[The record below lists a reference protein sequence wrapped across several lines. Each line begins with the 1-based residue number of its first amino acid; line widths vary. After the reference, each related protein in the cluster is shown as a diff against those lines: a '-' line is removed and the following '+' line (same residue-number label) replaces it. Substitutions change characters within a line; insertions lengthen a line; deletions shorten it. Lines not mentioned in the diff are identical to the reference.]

1 MISSI
6 SQTTS
11 LFSLSFFFWGESI
24 SFFFQ
29 EKQEKTS
36 LLRGRKTHN
45 KTNPSQQ
52 ARKKSEKG
60 SIMFSSLSMRS
71 ALVGT
76 SVPTT
81 STNSRGTRVHRSRR
95 AQSARIPGTFFASFF
110 CSFPLSSV
118 VAFSRRRRFGS
129 TVSKETARYITQRA
143 HEVWIK
149 RVIISYGY
157 FSIFAWRCVHF
168 ECSRVRCRAHLRQL
182 ENLKRNLG
190 KEDEKE
196 EEEERFIHFFLKFLS
211 PKPICFNYS
220 LFFFF
225 FFKQQLNKSKRSW
238 PRSLAWRQ
246 KRRKDSSAIEKSVP
260 DSLELPIGRELACT
274 EATHTSLCKSSTTT
288 RKRL

>member
-1 MISSI
+1 
-6 SQTTS
+6 
-11 LFSLSFFFWGESI
+11 
-24 SFFFQ
+24 
-29 EKQEKTS
+29 
-36 LLRGRKTHN
+36 
-45 KTNPSQQ
+45 
-52 ARKKSEKG
+52 
-60 SIMFSSLSMRS
+60 MFSSLSMRS

-110 CSFPLSSV
+110 CSFPLSFV

-143 HEVWIK
+143 HEAWIK

-168 ECSRVRCRAHLRQL
+168 ECSRVRCQAHLRQF

-190 KEDEKE
+190 TEDEKQ

-211 PKPICFNYS
+211 KTN
-220 LFFFF
+220 LF
-225 FFKQQLNKSKRSW
+225 QLLTLLLLLLLLLLNNSSTKANGRDHG
-238 PRSLAWRQ
+238 RSLDAERG
-246 KRRKDSSAIEKSVP
+246 EKTAAPSKNP
-260 DSLELPIGRELACT
+260 FQ
-274 EATHTSLCKSSTTT
+274 THWNC
-288 RKRL
+288 R